1 MNYFNLNG
9 ATLKAEMT
17 LRQQAKAIADA
28 NGAIVVTVSS
38 HAMERRIR
46 RQYCVMYF
54 YAPVRLGSKSRLFIC
69 K

>member
-1 MNYFNLNG
+1 MNNFNLNG
-9 ATLKAEMT
+9 ATLEPGMT

-28 NGAIVVTVSS
+28 NDAVVVTVSS

-46 RQYCVMYF
+46 RQYGVMDF
-54 YAPVRLGSKSRLFIC
+54 YAPIRLGSKSRLFIC

>member
-1 MNYFNLNG
+1 MNNFNLNG
-9 ATLKAEMT
+9 AMLKPSMT
-17 LRQQAKAIADA
+17 LRQQAKAVADA

-38 HAMERRIR
+38 HAMERRM
-46 RQYCVMYF
+46 RQQYSVVDF